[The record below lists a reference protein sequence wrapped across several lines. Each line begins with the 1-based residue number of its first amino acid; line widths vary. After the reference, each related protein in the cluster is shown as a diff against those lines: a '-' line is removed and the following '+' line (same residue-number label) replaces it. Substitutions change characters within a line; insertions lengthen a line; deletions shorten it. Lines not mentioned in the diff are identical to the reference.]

1 MIIYLASIEPPN
13 IIFIDHMGDQQQT
26 ILLSYYYL
34 SCEGFPFKKETFKII
49 KERKDENQSTRVNQ
63 YS

>member
-1 MIIYLASIEPPN
+1 MIIYLASIEPHN
-13 IIFIDHMGDQQQT
+13 IIFMNRVDSQQQT

>member
-1 MIIYLASIEPPN
+1 MIIYLASIEPHN
-13 IIFIDHMGDQQQT
+13 IIFMDHWDQQQT
-26 ILLSYYYL
+26 ILLLYYDL

>member
-1 MIIYLASIEPPN
+1 MIIYLASIEPHN
-13 IIFIDHMGDQQQT
+13 IIFMNRVDSQQQT
-26 ILLSYYYL
+26 ILLSYYDL
-34 SCEGFPFKKETFKII
+34 SCEGLPFRKETFKII